1 MTSPPSRN
9 ALRDLI
15 ISVVWI
21 VVCLIFLNI
30 DRSRIA
36 SLHASGS
43 HIPAMRWIQIPI
55 WIGMLAFWVRNGWTS
70 WQRFRANDS
79 GSR

>member
-1 MTSPPSRN
+1 MTSQSRPN

-21 VVCLIFLNI
+21 VVCLIFLNV
-30 DRSRIA
+30 DRSRISA
-36 SLHASGS
+36 LHAGGN
-43 HIPAMRWIQIPI
+43 HVPVMRWIQIPI
-55 WIGMLAFWVRNGWTS
+55 WIGMLVFWARNGWIA